1 MLIQEKNNSHY
12 SGSLPLVSILCLSMN
27 HQDYIEKSAI
37 SVIKQTYPNLEIIYV
52 DNFSTDASFE
62 KADALF
68 QASGLHYKGFKREQ
82 HFGISANLNFLLSH
96 ASGKYISALS
106 ADDWLAPS
114 NIEEKV
120 AYYEKNQQYGF
131 LHGAGFIYNHDTG
144 EVVLE
149 KVMNGTSGWM
159 LKEVIRRNFVNT
171 IGVMLRRDVLED
183 VGPFDEK
190 SNLEDWDMWIRIA
203 EKYPIG
209 FFAKP
214 LAYYG
219 KSSHNVSDNKAYMK
233 EGYEYIFNK
242 YSHYKEIAVARDYY
256 KMVDVYEVT
265 TLHPSLH
272 SFWQLIKH
280 FRFSSLHFKQ
290 LFKQVLAGM
299 GVKIPNKTRATKR

>member
-1 MLIQEKNNSHY
+1 MLIQEKNTSSY
-12 SGSLPLVSILCLSMN
+12 SLPLPLVSILCLSMN
-27 HQDYIEKSAI
+27 HQDYIEKSVS
-37 SVIKQTYPNLEIIYV
+37 SVIRQTYPNLEIIYV
-52 DNFSTDASFE
+52 DNFSIDASFE

-68 QASGLHYKGFKREQ
+68 QASGLPYKGFKREKSY
-82 HFGISANLNFLLSH
+82 GISANLNFLLSH
-96 ASGKYISALS
+96 ARGKYISALS

-131 LHGAGFIYNHDTG
+131 LHGAGYIYDHDTG
-144 EVVLE
+144 EIKLE
-149 KVMNGTSGWM
+149 KILNGKSGWM

-203 EKYPIG
+203 ERYPIG

-219 KSSHNVSDNKAYMK
+219 KSAYNVSDNKAYMK

-256 KMVDVYEVT
+256 KMVDVYEST
-265 TLHPSLH
+265 TLRPSLH
-272 SFWQLIKH
+272 SFRQLIKH
-280 FRFSSLHFKQ
+280 FRFSSLHLKQ
-290 LFKQVLAGM
+290 MFKQVLGGM
-299 GVKIPNKTRATKR
+299 GVKISNKNRPTKK